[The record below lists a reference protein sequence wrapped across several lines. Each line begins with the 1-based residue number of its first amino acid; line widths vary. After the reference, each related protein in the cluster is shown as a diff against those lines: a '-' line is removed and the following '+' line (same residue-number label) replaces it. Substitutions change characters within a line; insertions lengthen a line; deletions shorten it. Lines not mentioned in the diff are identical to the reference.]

1 MIDRKTHQTIDE
13 HLCSLLALVKCV
25 DVCQLLQEIHH
36 GNADMWL
43 MLSSYWQ
50 FTEVLCLFI
59 LNDHSKRGFND
70 ISAGYTHLN
79 AYNGLYWRHVVDYRL
94 NLLLR
99 ISVLSWLRRPSRDWT
114 AFSSTS
120 RWYSSG
126 IVATTCIS
134 WMMSFKSS
142 SASMNLAQEDG
153 KWGHHCEPPCE
164 YESFAKIPDTHFSGL
179 SGNLILSSWFL
190 YDLFSK
196 VKIIFF
202 TVPSSTGSACQP
214 RANHKVNVRSVL
226 LILKVNLCSY
236 DLTSGSSPSWSI
248 RFSRILSPSPP
259 LCSSLSNSALAAR
272 RPASRPDVFG
282 LLLESSLL
290 SSSLDLFA
298 PLSGWKRTDHFNIR
312 CRIRLWLNWKTSA
325 QHQRQYQAL
334 FFMFSSVCLF

>member
-1 MIDRKTHQTIDE
+1 MIDRKTHQTIDK

-142 SASMNLAQEDG
+142 SASMNLPQEDG

-202 TVPSSTGSACQP
+202 TVPSSTGSACQH
-214 RANHKVNVRSVL
+214 RANHKIKCKICSSYTKSKPVLVRSHLRIFSILIHQVFQNPLPLSSSVL
-226 LILKVNLCSY
+226 LTVKFSPGCKASGIPTRRLRFASGIFFAVLI
-236 DLTSGSSPSWSI
+236 SGSLCTSVRLKENRSHDCKREARSKGSI
-248 RFSRILSPSPP
+248 STSY
-259 LCSSLSNSALAAR
+259 A
-272 RPASRPDVFG
+272 
-282 LLLESSLL
+282 ESGS
-290 SSSLDLFA
+290 
-298 PLSGWKRTDHFNIR
+298 
-312 CRIRLWLNWKTSA
+312 
-325 QHQRQYQAL
+325 